1 MSQAQQLYELQ
12 ETDLD
17 LSAKKEAL
25 ERVLGLL
32 SGNEELA
39 RAEEAHQAEKQAL
52 AEVAK
57 SQRQEEWEIEDMRAK
72 SRAMEKKLMGGSISN
87 PKELQGLQQ
96 EMASLRQRIRQK
108 EDRVLEFMTRAEE
121 REKAA
126 GEAGTRAE
134 ALRQTW
140 EQQRAQLVS
149 EKGRLE
155 ADIVVGSR
163 KREELLA
170 ALDAAALGLYDFL
183 KVGKGRAVALVEQG
197 RCQGCRITLPLSDL
211 TRVRQREKLVQC
223 SSCERI
229 LYLNTQ

>member
-32 SGNEELA
+32 GGNEELT
-39 RAEEAHQAEKQAL
+39 RAEEANQAEKQAL
-52 AEVAK
+52 AELAK
-57 SQRQEEWEIEDMRAK
+57 SQRQEERDIEDMRAK
-72 SRAMEKKLMGGSISN
+72 SRAMEKKLMGGALSN
-87 PKELQGLQQ
+87 PKELLGLQQ

-108 EDRVLEFMTRAEE
+108 EDRVLDFMTRAEE

-126 GEAGTRAE
+126 SELGRQAD
-134 ALRQTW
+134 ALRRAW
-140 EQQRAQLVS
+140 EQKKAELLS

-155 ADIVVGSR
+155 AGIIAGSR
-163 KREELLA
+163 RREELMA

-211 TRVRQREKLVQC
+211 QRVRQRDKLVQC